1 MSAALPIL
9 LIYFLLQQ
17 NAYFMNAL
25 HHLDL
30 FSGIGGFAL
39 AARWTGR
46 IETVA
51 FCDNDPFCQRILH
64 NHWPHALLYEDIR
77 SLTANR
83 LRSDGV
89 PRIDLLTGGF
99 PCQPFSIAG
108 KRGGAA
114 DDRHLWPQM
123 RRLIAETRPRWII
136 GENVAHFIP
145 LALDACLSDLEAEGY
160 EAWPLVLPACAVGAP
175 HRRDRVFIIAF
186 REDIDRNG
194 RQTSLSSLSRAVA
207 DSNGFQLEQLSPLV
221 NPEGTSSKPAR
232 ASTIG
237 GAGTIAGTGAGE
249 QRENLPFQSRT
260 AGAERRRNDEA
271 NSGDWWAIEPAVGR
285 MAYGIPRRL
294 DRLRSLGN
302 AVVPQVVFPIL
313 NAIVEWEVGSGHLAN
328 DG

>member
-1 MSAALPIL
+1 
-9 LIYFLLQQ
+9 
-17 NAYFMNAL
+17 MNSL

-39 AARWTGR
+39 AARWTGS

-51 FCDNDPFCQRILH
+51 FCDNDPFCQRILQ
-64 NHWPHALLYEDIR
+64 NQWPHTLLYEDIH
-77 SLTANR
+77 SLTADR
-83 LRSDGV
+83 LRSDGIT
-89 PRIDLLTGGF
+89 RIDLLTGGF

-108 KRGGAA
+108 KRSGEA

-145 LALDACLSDLEAEGY
+145 MALDACLSDLEVEGY

-186 REDIDRNG
+186 REDSDRKG
-194 RQTSLSSLSRAVA
+194 RQTSLSPLSRTMA
-207 DSNGFQLEQLSPLV
+207 DSYGFQLEQLSPLV
-221 NPEGTSSKPAR
+221 NSEGTSSKPAR
-232 ASTIG
+232 ASTAG

-249 QRENLPFQSRT
+249 QRRSLPFQSRT
-260 AGAERRRNDEA
+260 SGDGWRRDDEA
-271 NSGDWWAIEPAVGR
+271 NSGDWWAAEPAVGR

-294 DRLRSLGN
+294 DRLHSLGN

-313 NAIVEWEVGSGHLAN
+313 NTIVEWEIRSGYLTYDAA
-328 DG
+328 

>member
-1 MSAALPIL
+1 
-9 LIYFLLQQ
+9 
-17 NAYFMNAL
+17 MNSL

-51 FCDNDPFCQRILH
+51 FCDNDSFCQRILH
-64 NHWPHALLYEDIR
+64 NHWPHALLYDDIR
-77 SLTANR
+77 SLTADR

-89 PRIDLLTGGF
+89 TCVDLLTGSF

-108 KRGGAA
+108 KRGGEA

-123 RRLIAETRPRWII
+123 RRLIAETRPRWIV

-145 LALDACLSDLEAEGY
+145 MALDACLSDLEAEGY

-175 HRRDRVFIIAF
+175 HRRDRVIIIAF
-186 REDIDRNG
+186 REYNDKKG
-194 RQTSLSSLSRAVA
+194 SQPAPSSLSRAVA
-207 DSNGFQLEQLSPLV
+207 DSDGFQLEQLSPLV
-221 NPEGTSSKPAR
+221 NSKGTSGEPSR
-232 ASTIG
+232 ASATG

-249 QRENLPFQSRT
+249 QRGNLPFQSRT
-260 AGAERRRNDEA
+260 AGDEWRRNDEA
-271 NSGDWWAIEPAVGR
+271 NSGDWWAAEPAVGR

-313 NAIVEWEVGSGHLAN
+313 NTIVEWEIRSGYLTYDAA
-328 DG
+328 